1 MSKVIFTKK
10 EFIKFL
16 RQFRYVAMEE
26 CERIDPLKLRCY
38 YLGSASQRQSNFY
51 DLINDM
57 VDACNI
63 ENKNYRLAVAWYKCH
78 TWISM
83 TLKNSNYILWD
94 LN

>member
-16 RQFRYVAMEE
+16 CQFHYVAMEE
-26 CERIDPLKLRCY
+26 CECIDPLKLRWN
-38 YLGSASQRQSNFY
+38 YLGSASQRQSSFY

-57 VDACNI
+57 VDACGL
-63 ENKNYRLAVAWYKCH
+63 ENKTYRLVVSLHKYH
-78 TWISM
+78 TLMTM